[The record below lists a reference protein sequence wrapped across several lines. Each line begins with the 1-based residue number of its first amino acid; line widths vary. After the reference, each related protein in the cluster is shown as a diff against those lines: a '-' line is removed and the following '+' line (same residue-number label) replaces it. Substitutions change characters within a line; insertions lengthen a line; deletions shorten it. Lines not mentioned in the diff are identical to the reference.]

1 MNKVEILATAEK
13 CHAKA
18 VMALLNNQTPAGD
31 QFTTDSCRY
40 AYVAGMQSTLI
51 EKLVEYI
58 KTH

>member
-1 MNKVEILATAEK
+1 
-13 CHAKA
+13 
-18 VMALLNNQTPAGD
+18 MALLNNQTPAGD